1 MGRPLQSR
9 QRRGV
14 VTPRT
19 ILFPFTQ
26 NLVRD
31 KQCLDKFRRNPS
43 NFSKMKI
50 YKDVFSGDE
59 LFSDTYP
66 IKLVEDCIYEVTGKH
81 VSRKAGADFVLEGS
95 NASAE
100 EADEGTEEA
109 TESGVDLV
117 LNHRLVETGFGKKA
131 DYMNYLKD
139 YMKRVVTYL
148 ESNDKAD
155 QVESFKKNINGVMKS
170 LLGRFSD
177 LQFFTGESMDPKG
190 MIILVEYKEVNG
202 EERPV
207 VMFFKHGLDEEKC

>member
-1 MGRPLQSR
+1 MG
-9 QRRGV
+9 
-14 VTPRT
+14 
-19 ILFPFTQ
+19 PFTQ

-117 LNHRLVETGFGKKA
+117 LNHRL
-131 DYMNYLKD
+131 D
-139 YMKRVVTYL
+139 YMKRVVAYL
-148 ESNDKAD
+148 ESNDKKD
-155 QVESFKKNINGVMKS
+155 QVEGFKKNINGVMKG
-170 LLGRFSD
+170 LLGRFND
-177 LQFFTGESMDPKG
+177 LQFYTGENMDPKG
-190 MIILVEYKEVNG
+190 MIVLVDYKEVDG
-202 EERPV
+202 EERPI
-207 VMFFKHGLDEEKC
+207 VMFFKHGLEEEKC

>member
-1 MGRPLQSR
+1 MG
-9 QRRGV
+9 
-14 VTPRT
+14 
-19 ILFPFTQ
+19 PFTQ

-81 VSRKAGADFVLEGS
+81 VSRKAGSDFVLEGS

-109 TESGVDLV
+109 SESGVDLI
-117 LNHRLVETGFGKKA
+117 LNQRLVETGFGKKA
-131 DYMNYLKD
+131 DYMTYLKD

-148 ESNDKAD
+148 ETNNKAD
-155 QVESFKKNINGVMKS
+155 QVESFKKNINGGMKG
-170 LLGRFSD
+170 LLGRFND
-177 LQFFTGESMDPKG
+177 LQFFTVESMDPKA
-190 MIILVEYKEVNG
+190 MIILIEYKEVNG
-202 EERPV
+202 EEKPV
-207 VMFFKHGLDEEKC
+207 VMFFKHGLEEEKC

>member
-1 MGRPLQSR
+1 MGVP
-9 QRRGV
+9 
-14 VTPRT
+14 
-19 ILFPFTQ
+19 
-26 NLVRD
+26 D
-31 KQCLDKFRRNPS
+31 KLLIFQIQARIKEDPHHEV
-43 NFSKMKI
+43 

-100 EADEGTEEA
+100 EADEGTEEQM
-109 TESGVDLV
+109 ESGVDLV

-139 YMKRVVTYL
+139 YMKRVVAYL
-148 ESNDKAD
+148 ESNDKKD
-155 QVESFKKNINGVMKS
+155 QVEGFKKNINGVMKG
-170 LLGRFSD
+170 LLGKFND
-177 LQFFTGESMDPKG
+177 LQFFTGENMDPKG
-190 MIILVEYKEVNG
+190 MIVLVEYKEVNG

-207 VMFFKHGLDEEKC
+207 VMFFKHGLEEEKC

>member
-1 MGRPLQSR
+1 M
-9 QRRGV
+9 
-14 VTPRT
+14 
-19 ILFPFTQ
+19 
-26 NLVRD
+26 
-31 KQCLDKFRRNPS
+31 
-43 NFSKMKI
+43 
-50 YKDVFSGDE
+50 
-59 LFSDTYP
+59 
-66 IKLVEDCIYEVTGKH
+66 YEVYGKH
-81 VSRKAGADFVLEGS
+81 ITRALGTDIQLAGS

-139 YMKRVVTYL
+139 YMKRVVAYL
-148 ESNDKAD
+148 ESNDKKD
-155 QVESFKKNINGVMKS
+155 QVEGFKKNINGVMKG